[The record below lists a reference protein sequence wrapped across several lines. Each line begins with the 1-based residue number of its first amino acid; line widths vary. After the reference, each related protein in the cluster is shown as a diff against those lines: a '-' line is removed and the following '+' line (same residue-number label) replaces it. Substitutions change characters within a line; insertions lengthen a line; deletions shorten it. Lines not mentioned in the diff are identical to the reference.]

1 MYTIDCEIKKGFDL
15 LPWSSIEHLAG
26 AHLRSE
32 LVMESL
38 PVVHWHLVSVREQP
52 EAGTAAAKQGSYSNK
67 ASVSISSNGALKLDK
82 GRGSKRTAHVGTPL
96 KSCADTNVAA
106 AAARAK
112 MEKRILLELGIRWVV
127 WWVSI
132 EPEEVTDGRIIEVK
146 VKRVN
151 WSCVSKASPRATTT
165 ICTSCSGAHHAQLSK
180 WLAPTRGN

>member
-67 ASVSISSNGALKLDK
+67 ASVSIFFQRCFETRQRQRKQTYSARRNTAQILRRHERRSSSRN
-82 GRGSKRTAHVGTPL
+82 SKDGETHIARVGYSLGGVVGKYRT
-96 KSCADTNVAA
+96 
-106 AAARAK
+106 
-112 MEKRILLELGIRWVV
+112 
-127 WWVSI
+127 
-132 EPEEVTDGRIIEVK
+132 
-146 VKRVN
+146 
-151 WSCVSKASPRATTT
+151 
-165 ICTSCSGAHHAQLSK
+165 
-180 WLAPTRGN
+180 